1 MLRGM
6 VVALVLFGLT
16 SSADAMTVI
25 FKNYKA
31 PKTDY
36 EATIYKVYFDGVR
49 EGIIAQN
56 EEMIFVGQQP
66 RFCLPRNLALTV
78 EQADDIMRREAATV
92 TLSA

>member
-36 EATIYKVYFDGVR
+36 EATIYKVYFDGV
-49 EGIIAQN
+49 
-56 EEMIFVGQQP
+56 
-66 RFCLPRNLALTV
+66 
-78 EQADDIMRREAATV
+78 
-92 TLSA
+92 